1 MKNLRRFTIAI
12 MTLSLIYLYG
22 CGSSRQVSRINPNE
36 VTDLSGNWNDTDSRL
51 VSEEMIKDVLSR
63 VWLTDFLTAKGR
75 KPVVIVGKIRNKS
88 SEHIAIETFT
98 KDLERELINSGK
110 VRFVASSTERDQV
123 RAERKDQQDFASSK
137 SFKKFYKELG
147 ADFLLSGVIN
157 SINDS
162 YDGSEVKYYQ
172 IDLQL
177 INIETNEKVWIGDKK
192 IKKYIGKDKYSM

>member
-1 MKNLRRFTIAI
+1 MKNLRKLTIVI
-12 MTLSLIYLYG
+12 MTLSLVYLSG

-63 VWLTDFLTAKGR
+63 VWLTDFLTAKGK

-110 VRFVASSTERDQV
+110 VRFVASSTEREQV
-123 RAERKDQQDFASSK
+123 RAERKDQQDFASSE

-162 YDGSEVKYYQ
+162 YDGSQVKYYQ

>member
-1 MKNLRRFTIAI
+1 MKNLRKFTIVI
-12 MTLSLIYLYG
+12 MTLSLIYLSG
-22 CGSSRQVSRINPNE
+22 CGSSRQVSRINPND

-51 VSEEMIKDVLSR
+51 VAQKMVKDALSR
-63 VWLTDFLTAKGR
+63 AWLTDFLTAKGR

-110 VRFVASSTERDQV
+110 VRFVASSKERGQV
-123 RAERKDQQDFASSK
+123 RAERKDQQDFASSE

-162 YDGSEVKYYQ
+162 YNGSKVKYYQ

-192 IKKYIGKDKYSM
+192 IKKYISKDKYSM

>member
-1 MKNLRRFTIAI
+1 MKNLRKFTIVI
-12 MTLSLIYLYG
+12 MTLSLIYLSG

-36 VTDLSGNWNDTDSRL
+36 VTDLSGNWNDTDSHL
-51 VSEEMIKDVLSR
+51 VAQKMVKDALSR
-63 VWLTDFLTAKGR
+63 AWLTDFLTAKGR

-110 VRFVASSTERDQV
+110 VRFVASSKERGQV
-123 RAERKDQQDFASSK
+123 RAERKDQQDFASSE

-162 YDGSEVKYYQ
+162 YNGSKVKYYQ

-192 IKKYIGKDKYSM
+192 IKKYISKDKYSM

>member
-1 MKNLRRFTIAI
+1 MKNLRKFTIVI
-12 MTLSLIYLYG
+12 MTLSLIYLSG

-51 VSEEMIKDVLSR
+51 VAQKMVKDALSR
-63 VWLTDFLTAKGR
+63 AWLTDFLTAKGR

-98 KDLERELINSGK
+98 KDLERELFNSGK
-110 VRFVASSTERDQV
+110 VRFVASSKERGQV
-123 RAERKDQQDFASSK
+123 RAERKDQQDFASSE

-162 YDGSEVKYYQ
+162 YNGSKVKYYQ

-192 IKKYIGKDKYSM
+192 IKKYISKDKYSM

>member
-1 MKNLRRFTIAI
+1 MKNLRKFTIVI
-12 MTLSLIYLYG
+12 MTLSLIYLSG

-51 VSEEMIKDVLSR
+51 VAQKMVKDALSR
-63 VWLTDFLTAKGR
+63 AWLTDFLTAKGR

-110 VRFVASSTERDQV
+110 VRFVASSKERGQV
-123 RAERKDQQDFASSK
+123 RAERKDQQDFASSE

-162 YDGSEVKYYQ
+162 YNGSKVKYYQ

-192 IKKYIGKDKYSM
+192 IKKYISKDKYSM

>member
-1 MKNLRRFTIAI
+1 
-12 MTLSLIYLYG
+12 
-22 CGSSRQVSRINPNE
+22 
-36 VTDLSGNWNDTDSRL
+36 
-51 VSEEMIKDVLSR
+51 VLSR
-63 VWLTDFLTAKGR
+63 VWLTDFLTAKGK

-123 RAERKDQQDFASSK
+123 RAERKDQQDFASSE